1 MNLPLHFLK
10 IISMQPNEAEL
21 LTVNRK
27 ITGYFHHFPSSK
39 DKPQGRQ
46 GILELPC
53 HVLIQDVQTR

>member
-1 MNLPLHFLK
+1 
-10 IISMQPNEAEL
+10 MQPNEAEL

-27 ITGYFHHFPSSK
+27 ITGHCHHFSTSE

-46 GILELPC
+46 GTLELPC